1 MHDAIPELPFSNL
14 WIAGQ
19 TAHRLP
25 DGCALHIGI
34 LNSLRTWDIFEVPS
48 SVQGCGFVNTGG
60 FGIDGCMSSAIGGS
74 LASPQQLHFLIIGD
88 LAFFYDLNSMGN
100 RHVGNNLRILLVNNG
115 KGTEF
120 RNYNHPAAQFGNDA
134 DRFMAAAGHYGNKSN
149 LLVRHYAEDLGYEYL
164 QASTKE
170 EYLSHLDRFL
180 TPDITEKPMLLEVF
194 TDNENESLAL
204 KAMNTLVSDSAIML
218 KNSIK
223 KVLPDSM
230 VKALERVVKK

>member
-1 MHDAIPELPFSNL
+1 M
-14 WIAGQ
+14 
-19 TAHRLP
+19 
-25 DGCALHIGI
+25 
-34 LNSLRTWDIFEVPS
+34 FEVPR

-74 LASPQQLHFLIIGD
+74 LARPQQLHFLVIGD

-100 RHVGNNLRILLVNNG
+100 RHVGSNLRILLVNNG

-120 RNYNHPAAQFGNDA
+120 RNYNHPAAQFGDDA
-134 DRFMAAAGHYGNKSN
+134 DRFMAAAGHYGNKSH
-149 LLVRHYAEDLGYEYL
+149 LLVRHYAEDLGYEYM

-180 TPDITEKPMLLEVF
+180 TPGITEKPILLEVF
-194 TDNENESLAL
+194 TDNEDESLAL
-204 KAMNTLVSDSAIML
+204 KTMNTLVSDSTITL
-218 KNSIK
+218 KNNIK

-230 VKALERVVKK
+230 VKMLKNVVKK